1 MIEEL
6 VMGMAL
12 SQVTRALN
20 RPLFPIEELTFLIC
34 TP

>member
-1 MIEEL
+1 MIEEP
-6 VMGMAL
+6 VMGTAL

-20 RPLFPIEELTFLIC
+20 RPIFLIEELTFLIC